1 MGDENIL
8 SGGRVRKKFVK
19 VPPRKSDG
27 GNRGSLIDSFI
38 Y

>member
-19 VPPRKSDG
+19 S
-27 GNRGSLIDSFI
+27 SSEEE
-38 Y
+38 